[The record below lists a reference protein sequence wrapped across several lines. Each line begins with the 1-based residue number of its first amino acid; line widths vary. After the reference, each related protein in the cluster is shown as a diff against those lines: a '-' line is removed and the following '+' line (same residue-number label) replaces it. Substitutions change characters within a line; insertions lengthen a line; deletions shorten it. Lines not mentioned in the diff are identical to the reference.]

1 MERRERVAEDA
12 GGVRAVPWVGAALAG
27 SVQVGIVLVGAV
39 LAVLAAS
46 WISGVLGLQV
56 SQLPRLVGLAYIAAV
71 TFPLCVIDVRE
82 RRLPNVL
89 VLPGYAVA
97 GTGLVWD
104 ALARGHPVQA
114 VAEVVLCAAGVLGVL
129 LAVAAG
135 GGIGMGDVKLAG
147 LLILVLGGLGIGDG
161 GADAAVGSATVGPIV
176 PAVACMAAAFAAA
189 GLVALRAPPLRA
201 ATDEG
206 IPLGPYLLGSFWAV
220 GAVVTFTA
228 TTA

>member
-1 MERRERVAEDA
+1 MAA
-12 GGVRAVPWVGAALAG
+12 SWVGAALAG
-27 SVQVGIVLVGAV
+27 SAQVGIVLVGATLV
-39 LAVLAAS
+39 VLAAP
-46 WISGVLGLQV
+46 WIPGGLGVQG
-56 SQLPRLVGLAYIAAV
+56 SQLPRLVGLAYVSAV
-71 TFPLCVIDVRE
+71 TFPLCAIDIRE

-114 VAEVVLCAAGVLGVL
+114 VGEVVLCAAGVLGVL

-147 LLILVLGGLGIGDG
+147 LLALVLGGLGIGG
-161 GADAAVGSATVGPIV
+161 VGADTAVGSATIGPIV
-176 PAVACMAAAFAAA
+176 PAVACIAVAFAAA

-201 ATDEG
+201 ARDEG
-206 IPLGPYLLGSFWAV
+206 IPLGPYLLGSFWVV
-220 GAVVTFTA
+220 GAALTLTT

>member
-1 MERRERVAEDA
+1 MV
-12 GGVRAVPWVGAALAG
+12 
-27 SVQVGIVLVGAV
+27 VGAV
-39 LAVLAAS
+39 LVVLAEF
-46 WISGVLGLQV
+46 WIPGGLGEQV

-147 LLILVLGGLGIGDG
+147 LLILVLGGLGIGDS
-161 GADAAVGSATVGPIV
+161 GADAAIGSATVGRATVGPIV
-176 PAVACMAAAFAAA
+176 PAVACMAAAFVAA

-201 ATDEG
+201 PPLCAPPLRVATDEG

-220 GAVVTFTA
+220 GTVLTFT
-228 TTA
+228 TITA